1 MQNRTLLSLTSLI
14 ITTFTLTAHAA
25 DITGTWKA
33 EFDTQIG
40 LQKYTFILK
49 QEDAQVSGKAI
60 SDIEGEKREVELKEC
75 KLDGNIIMF
84 VEILKFQDNEI
95 RISYTGKVTGDE
107 IKFTRNV
114 GDFATEELTAKREKT
129 ETQPAAPPD
138 RARRPRPRQQVV
150 LG

>member
-75 KLDGNIIMF
+75 KLDGNIIMHNGF
-84 VEILKFQDNEI
+84 
-95 RISYTGKVTGDE
+95 
-107 IKFTRNV
+107 
-114 GDFATEELTAKREKT
+114 
-129 ETQPAAPPD
+129 
-138 RARRPRPRQQVV
+138 
-150 LG
+150 